1 MIRVTAFERLP
12 KFEKQLRRVEP
23 DVREAAEAALQ
34 LLLANPNANSL
45 RCHRLHGYRPTI
57 FKIDVFPNRSWQ
69 ITFEL
74 NGTTAILRKIAPH
87 SELDRSP

>member
-1 MIRVTAFERLP
+1 MP
-12 KFEKQLRRVEP
+12 SP
-23 DVREAAEAALQ
+23 
-34 LLLANPNANSL
+34 SW
-45 RCHRLHGYRPTI
+45 YRPTI